1 MSVAFYEILSICCVF
16 AWLITTMLYTKN
28 CKSPR
33 KEVLKMSLELYT
45 KNNCIQCKMT
55 KNFLM
60 QHDIAFEERNVN
72 ENPEYVDYLKNKG
85 FQSVPV
91 LEQDNNPIIRGFR
104 PDLLKKIVAQ

>member
-1 MSVAFYEILSICCVF
+1 MLIKLLNNYILYYFLKSVYLHHVHEINGKRDIQMNLV
-16 AWLITTMLYTKN
+16 
-28 CKSPR
+28 
-33 KEVLKMSLELYT
+33 LYT

-72 ENPEYVDYLKNKG
+72 ENPEYIAYLKNKG

>member
-1 MSVAFYEILSICCVF
+1 
-16 AWLITTMLYTKN
+16 
-28 CKSPR
+28 
-33 KEVLKMSLELYT
+33 MSLELYT

-72 ENPEYVDYLKNKG
+72 ENPEYIDYLKNKG

-91 LEQDNNPIIRGFR
+91 LEQDNNPIIRGL
-104 PDLLKKIVAQ
+104 DQIYWKKLLLNKTGKDPHSWK

>member
-16 AWLITTMLYTKN
+16 TWLITTM
-28 CKSPR
+28 
-33 KEVLKMSLELYT
+33 LYT

-72 ENPEYVDYLKNKG
+72 ENPEYIDYLKNKG